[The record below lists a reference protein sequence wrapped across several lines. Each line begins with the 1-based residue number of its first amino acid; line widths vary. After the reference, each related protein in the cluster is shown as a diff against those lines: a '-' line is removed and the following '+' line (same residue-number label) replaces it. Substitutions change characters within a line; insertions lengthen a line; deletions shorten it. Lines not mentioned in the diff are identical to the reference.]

1 VIFDFRFEDLGSED
15 IEIRKNSVMMD
26 QLSDINNHKSNITLR
41 DRCDE
46 PHAQEQ
52 IRVAVLLG
60 GVGREREVSLESGR
74 CVAEALRQGGLD
86 VVTSDIR
93 PDDMQILDRGDIDV
107 FFPALHGEFGEDG
120 QLQQVFEDRGL
131 VYAGSGPE
139 ASRRAF
145 DKMAG
150 KQLFVEAGVEVP
162 AAAEFNQDSDLRR
175 CEEQL
180 AGLGERFVVKP
191 VRQGSS
197 VGVYIVD
204 SPREAIAAAERVRG
218 EFGDCMIESFITGR
232 EITVGM
238 LGRQTL
244 PIIEIRSKTGFYDYH
259 AKYADDRTEY
269 LFDTIADD
277 GVRARIGRAAMAGFD
292 ALGCRDFARID
303 FMLGEDGTPY
313 ALEANTIPG
322 FTTHSLLPK
331 AAGRIGLSMS
341 DLCVRIV
348 CAALSRQ
355 SCRAK

>member
-1 VIFDFRFEDLGSED
+1 MS
-15 IEIRKNSVMMD
+15 D
-26 QLSDINNHKSNITLR
+26 QLSEINNHKSNTTLLHG
-41 DRCDE
+41 CDKSRGE
-46 PHAQEQ
+46 EQ
-52 IRVAVLLG
+52 TRVAVLLG
-60 GVGREREVSLESGR
+60 GVGREREVSLDSGR

-93 PDDMQILDRGDIDV
+93 PDDMQVLDRADIDV

-120 QLQQVFEDRGL
+120 LLQQVFEDRGL

-145 DKMAG
+145 DKMAS
-150 KQLFVEAGVEVP
+150 KQLFATAGVEVP
-162 AAAEFNQDSDLRR
+162 AAVEFNQDSNPAGFD
-175 CEEQL
+175 EQL
-180 AGLGERFVVKP
+180 EELGERFVIKP

-197 VGVYIVD
+197 VGVHIVEGR
-204 SPREAIAAAERVRG
+204 REAIAAAQRVRG

-232 EITVGM
+232 EITVGV

-244 PIIEIRSKTGFYDYH
+244 PIIEIRSKTGFYDYQ

-269 LFDTIADD
+269 LFDTIADES
-277 GVRARIGRAAMAGFD
+277 VRARISRAAMACFD
-292 ALGCRDFARID
+292 ALGCRDFSRID
-303 FMLGEDGTPY
+303 FMLGEDGAPY
-313 ALEANTIPG
+313 ALETNTIPG

-348 CAALSRQ
+348 RAALSRQ